1 MSHAPAGGRQ
11 HDRSDAATRKAEDN
25 PQELLRA
32 GIFLLRRDE
41 PREAMRILERA
52 HKLDPRNPMTSSY
65 LGLAMALSRSGGAK
79 QAVQLCEEAIKD
91 GSFHAE
97 LYHNLGRVY
106 LMTGDRRRARLAF
119 LEGLKL
125 DEDDSAIVNDLKKL
139 GMRGTPPLSIV
150 HRDHPWNKYLGLA
163 LRRLRL
169 R

>member
-11 HDRSDAATRKAEDN
+11 HERPDKTARKAEDN

-52 HKLDPRNPMTSSY
+52 YRLDPRNPMTRSY
-65 LGLAMALSRSGGAK
+65 LGLAMALARSGKK
-79 QAVQLCEEAIKD
+79 QAVELCEGAVKEVT
-91 GSFHAE
+91 FHAE

-106 LMTGDRRRARLAF
+106 LLAGDRRRARLAF
-119 LEGLKL
+119 LEALKL
-125 DEDDSAIVNDLKKL
+125 DQDDPDITQDLQTL
-139 GMRGTPPLSIV
+139 GMRSYPPLSV
-150 HRDHPWNKYLGLA
+150 VERDHPLNKYLGIA
-163 LRRLRL
+163 LKRLRL

>member
-11 HDRSDAATRKAEDN
+11 HERPDRTARKAEDD

-41 PREAMRILERA
+41 PREAMRLLERA
-52 HKLDPRNPMTSSY
+52 RKLDSRNPMTRSY
-65 LGLAMALSRSGGAK
+65 LGLAMALARSGTR
-79 QAVQLCEEAIKD
+79 QAVDLCEDAVN
-91 GSFHAE
+91 GGTFHPE

-106 LMTGDRRRARLAF
+106 LLAGDRRRARLAF

-125 DEDDSAIVNDLKKL
+125 DQDHPDITQDLKTL
-139 GMRGTPPLSIV
+139 GMRNLPPLSVV
-150 HRDHPWNKYLGLA
+150 HRDHPMNKYLGIA
-163 LRRLRL
+163 LKRLGL